1 MLTQPIVTG
10 DPLAV
15 PAEPPTYCWKSVTP
29 PVAPLPVDAG
39 AEEAAAADAEL
50 AGALAGAELAGL
62 ELELPL
68 ELQAA
73 APAIRQA
80 PTAAT
85 RHLERTLIRRDIPVK
100 RTIAPCR
107 LSAVNSPFS
116 GPPLHGAA
124 GRRTRTELIDQ

>member
-39 AEEAAAADAEL
+39 ADAAL
-50 AGALAGAELAGL
+50 AGALAGAELAGPVLAAL

-73 APAIRQA
+73 APATRQA
-80 PTAAT
+80 PTAAM
-85 RHLERTLIRRDIPVK
+85 RHLEPTLIRRDIPVK

-124 GRRTRTELIDQ
+124 ARRTRTELIDQ